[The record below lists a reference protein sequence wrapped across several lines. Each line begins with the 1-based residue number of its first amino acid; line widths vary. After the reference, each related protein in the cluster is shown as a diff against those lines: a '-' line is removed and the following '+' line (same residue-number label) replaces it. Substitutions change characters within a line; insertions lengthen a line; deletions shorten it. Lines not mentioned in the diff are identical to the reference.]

1 MAWLN
6 VFMNVLMPG
15 EQEAVC
21 KEYTFIIIGGHSKLS
36 DHSAAAYSAVT
47 LMAAVFHF
55 IRGLAS
61 V

>member
-1 MAWLN
+1 
-6 VFMNVLMPG
+6 MNVLMPG

-21 KEYTFIIIGGHSKLS
+21 KEYKFIIIGGHSKLS

-47 LMAAVFHF
+47 LMPAVFHF